1 MYKIISAFLL
11 YTSILTAQTL
21 PQAQYFLDHS
31 NYKKAIP
38 LYEQLSKKAKA
49 TNDISLLV
57 KAQNG
62 IADCYLD
69 LGASHKAMAVL
80 KQNIALVNQQK
91 NRDLLLL
98 AQTHQLLANCYDKL
112 SLTEDYLAEC
122 NLFYNCYKKAFP
134 EKEIYKALYY
144 AYLGRYY
151 NLRFLTSK
159 GFYCT
164 DKAISIFNK
173 NKKDSDLIDV
183 YLIYNAHSFS
193 SRNHKTKLGDKYI
206 YADSLHYF
214 LNKRFPYDNVKK
226 ARVIVSI
233 AAINMDEAAI
243 NLHQFTNYAKGNYHA
258 NKAIAFYNQA
268 LVLNHKFIGYYN
280 PNSAHAN
287 SLKGLMYFYKKD
299 YASALKYYNE
309 GIRQLSLPSDL
320 KQEGFSNNNPMMIGL
335 LNWKAWCL
343 DDLYTQN
350 KDAKLLHEMESTLL
364 LMEHVW
370 LRYTN
375 DIIKNKNQYNVNGYI
390 SSPYNNLLKVY
401 YKLYKTTGNERYL
414 ALIYHYDEKSKYSTL
429 LATLY
434 KEKKSEAQT
443 TQAILD
449 KQLIN
454 ESFEDLVLKINAK
467 MPLKQSRQY
476 YEKIFNKQF
485 ETYAIANNKNDV
497 FNAKEVISLKAVQ
510 QNLKKNEAVLSY
522 NFTGN
527 QNVFYPYL
535 FLITKHKA
543 QIIDLKEE
551 YEIYDEKPKVEN
563 LLFFLQKNDI
573 NSYNKLAFEYYKKYF
588 EPIERHLPKTVK
600 HIQIVPSPNFANL
613 PFDILLTQEAKSNDY
628 RKLPYLGKKYQ
639 FSYALSSSISR
650 FTNKTASRSNTFSVF
665 SPRFSQELS
674 PLNYASKTAQ
684 SIANSYNAKL
694 MDKSNASKK
703 TFSEHLN
710 QDQIVV
716 LLSHGKSSSNED
728 ESQKGIYLSDG
739 FLSLNEVYNLNSSCD
754 FLLLGTCE
762 SGVGYKE
769 NHEGNISLARAFTS
783 IGVKSLVLSSWKI
796 DELSSTQIITSFFDY
811 LSQGLTK
818 SEALQKAK
826 MDFLA
831 TANPKTANPI
841 YWAGLNSIGSNDTIE
856 LSKNKSIYWWSIL
869 FLAPIT
875 AGFLYYGKR
884 RKHKQETF

>member
-1 MYKIISAFLL
+1 MYKIISSLLL
-11 YTSILTAQTL
+11 YTSVLTAQTL

-38 LYEQLSKKAKA
+38 LFEQLKEKAKA
-49 TNDISLLV
+49 KNDVSTLV

-69 LGASHKAMAVL
+69 LGASYKAMTLL
-80 KQNIALVNQQK
+80 KQNVALLNQQK
-91 NRDLLLL
+91 NKDLLLL

-112 SLTEDYLAEC
+112 SLTEDYLTEC

-134 EKEIYKALYY
+134 DKAIYKALYY

-164 DKAISIFNK
+164 DKAIFIFNK
-173 NKKDSDLIDV
+173 NKKDSGLIDV
-183 YLIYNAHSFS
+183 YLLYNAHSFS
-193 SRNHKTKLGDKYI
+193 SRNHKTRVGDKFI
-206 YADSLHYF
+206 YADSLNYF
-214 LNKRFPYDNVKK
+214 LNKRYPYDNIKK
-226 ARVIVSI
+226 AKTLITM
-233 AAINMDEAAI
+233 AAIHLDEAAI
-243 NLHQFTNYAKGNYHA
+243 NLHQFTNYSKGNYNA

-268 LVLNHKFIGYYN
+268 LALNHKFIGYYN

-299 YASALKYYNE
+299 YASSLKYYNE

-320 KQEGFSNNNPMMIGL
+320 KLEGFSNNNPMMIGL

-390 SSPYNNLLKVY
+390 SSPYNNLVKVY

-414 ALIYHYDEKSKYSTL
+414 ALIYQYDDKSKYSTL
-429 LATLY
+429 LETLY
-434 KEKKSEAQT
+434 KEKKLQAQT
-443 TQAILD
+443 SQAILE

-454 ESFEDLVLKINAK
+454 ESFEDLVIKINAK
-467 MPLKQSRQY
+467 IPSKQSREH
-476 YEKIFNKQF
+476 YEKLFNKQF
-485 ETYAIANNKNDV
+485 ETYDIANNKNDV

-510 QNLKKNEAVLSY
+510 QNLNENEAVLSY
-522 NFTGN
+522 NFAGN

-573 NSYNKLAFEYYKKYF
+573 GSYKKLAFEYYKKYF
-588 EPIERHLPKTVK
+588 EPIERYLPKTVQ

-613 PFDILLTQEAKSNDY
+613 PYDMLLTQETKSNDY

-650 FTNKTASRSNTFSVF
+650 FTNKKESLSNTFSVF
-665 SPRFSQELS
+665 SPSFSQELN
-674 PLNYASKTAQ
+674 PLDYASKTAQ
-684 SIANSYNAKL
+684 SIANKYDAQLINKT
-694 MDKSNASKK
+694 NASKK
-703 TFSEHLN
+703 TFSDRLN
-710 QDQIVV
+710 QDQIVA

-769 NHEGNISLARAFTS
+769 NHEGNINLARAFTS

-841 YWAGLNSIGSNDTIE
+841 YWAGLNIMGNNNTIE
-856 LSKNKSIYWWSIL
+856 LRKNNGNYWWSIL

-875 AGFLYYGKR
+875 AGFLYYRKR
-884 RKHKQETF
+884 RKRNQETF

>member
-1 MYKIISAFLL
+1 MYKIISALLL
-11 YTSILTAQTL
+11 YTSVLTAQTL

-31 NYKKAIP
+31 NYNKAIS
-38 LYEQLSKKAKA
+38 LYEQLKEKANA

-69 LGASHKAMAVL
+69 LGASYKAMSIL
-80 KQNIALVNQQK
+80 KQNIALVNQQES
-91 NRDLLLL
+91 RDFLLLGK
-98 AQTHQLLANCYDKL
+98 THQLLANCYDKL
-112 SLTEDYLAEC
+112 NLTEDYLSEC
-122 NLFYNCYKKAFP
+122 NLFYSCYQNAFP

-151 NLRFLTSK
+151 NLRFLTAK

-173 NKKDSDLIDV
+173 NKKDSDLIEV
-183 YLIYNAHSFS
+183 YLLYNAHSFS
-193 SRNHKTKLGDKYI
+193 SRNHKTKVGDKFI

-226 ARVIVSI
+226 ARFIAAI
-233 AAINMDEAAI
+233 AAINLDEAAI
-243 NLHQFTNYAKGNYHA
+243 NLHQFTNYGKGNYNA
-258 NKAIAFYNQA
+258 NKAIAYYNQA
-268 LVLNHKFIGYYN
+268 LALNHKFLGYYN
-280 PNSAHAN
+280 LNSAHIN
-287 SLKGLMYFYKKD
+287 SLKGLIYFYKKD
-299 YASALKYYNE
+299 YTSALKYYNE
-309 GIRQLSLPSDL
+309 GIRQLSFSRDL
-320 KQEGFSNNNPMMIGL
+320 KEDGFSNNNPIMIGL

-343 DDLYTQN
+343 DDMYTQN
-350 KDAKLLHEMESTLL
+350 KDAKLLHEMESTLI

-390 SSPYNNLLKVY
+390 SSPYNNLVKVY
-401 YKLYKTTGNERYL
+401 YKLYKLTGNERYL
-414 ALIYHYDEKSKYSTL
+414 ALIYQYDDKSKYSTL
-429 LATLY
+429 LETLY
-434 KEKKSEAQT
+434 KEKKLQAQT
-443 TQAILD
+443 SQAILE
-449 KQLIN
+449 KQLMN
-454 ESFEDLVLKINAK
+454 ESFEDLVIKINAK
-467 MPLKQSRQY
+467 IPLNQSREH
-476 YEKIFNKQF
+476 YEKLFNKQF
-485 ETYAIANNKNDV
+485 ETYDIANNKNDV
-497 FNAKEVISLKAVQ
+497 FNAKKVISLKAVQ
-510 QNLKKNEAVLSY
+510 QYLNENEAVLSY
-522 NFTGN
+522 NFAGN

-573 NSYNKLAFEYYKKYF
+573 NSYKKLAFEYYKKYF
-588 EPIERHLPKTVK
+588 EPIERYLPKTVQ

-613 PFDILLTQEAKSNDY
+613 PYDMLLTQETKSNDY

-650 FTNKTASRSNTFSVF
+650 FTNKKESLSNTFSIF
-665 SPRFSQELS
+665 SPSFSQELN
-674 PLNYASKTAQ
+674 PLGYASKTAQ
-684 SIANSYNAKL
+684 SIANKYDAQLINKT
-694 MDKSNASKK
+694 NASKK
-703 TFSEHLN
+703 TFSEQLN
-710 QDQIVV
+710 QDRIVV
-716 LLSHGKSSSNED
+716 LLSHGKSSFNED
-728 ESQKGIYLSDG
+728 ESQKGIYLADG

-818 SEALQKAK
+818 SAALQKAK
-826 MDFLA
+826 MDFLT

-841 YWAGLNSIGSNDTIE
+841 YWAGLNIMGNNNTIE
-856 LSKNKSIYWWSIL
+856 LRKNNGNYWWNIL
-869 FLAPIT
+869 FVFPIVG
-875 AGFLYYGKR
+875 GFLYYRR
-884 RKHKQETF
+884 RKKSN

>member
-31 NYKKAIP
+31 NYNKAIP
-38 LYEQLSKKAKA
+38 IYEQLSEKARKR
-49 TNDISLLV
+49 NDISLLV

-112 SLTEDYLAEC
+112 SLTEDYLTEC
-122 NLFYNCYKKAFP
+122 NLFYSCYQKAFP

-173 NKKDSDLIDV
+173 NKKDSDLIDI
-183 YLIYNAHSFS
+183 YLLYNAHSFS
-193 SRNHKTKLGDKYI
+193 SRNHKTKVGDKYI

-280 PNSAHAN
+280 PNSAYAN

-299 YASALKYYNE
+299 YSSALKYYNE
-309 GIRQLSLPSDL
+309 SIRQLSLPSDL
-320 KQEGFSNNNPMMIGL
+320 KQNGFSNNNPMMIGL
-335 LNWKAWCL
+335 LDWKAWCL
-343 DDLYTQN
+343 DDMYTQN
-350 KDAKLLHEMESTLL
+350 KDAKLLYEIESTLL
-364 LMEHVW
+364 LMEKVW
-370 LRYTN
+370 SRYTN
-375 DIIKNKNQYNVNGYI
+375 DIIKNKNQYNINGYI

-401 YKLYKTTGNERYL
+401 YKLYKTTGNEKYL
-414 ALIYHYDEKSKYSTL
+414 ALIYQYDEKSKYSTL
-429 LATLY
+429 LETLY
-434 KEKKSEAQT
+434 KENKSEALT
-443 TQAILD
+443 SQAILE
-449 KQLIN
+449 KLLTN

-467 MPLKQSRQY
+467 IPLKQSREH
-476 YEKIFNKQF
+476 YEKLFKKQF
-485 ETYAIANNKNDV
+485 GTYDVASNKNDI
-497 FNAKEVISLKAVQ
+497 FNAKKVISLKEAQ
-510 QNLKKNEAVLSY
+510 QNLKENEAVLSY
-522 NFTGN
+522 DFAGN
-527 QNVFYPYL
+527 QNKFYPYL
-535 FLITKHKA
+535 FLITKYKV

-551 YEIYDEKPKVEN
+551 YEIYVEKPKVEN

-573 NSYNKLAFEYYKKYF
+573 DSYKKLAFEYYKKYF
-588 EPIERHLPKTVK
+588 ETIEHHLPKTVK

-613 PFDILLTQEAKSNDY
+613 PFDILLTQETKSNDY

-639 FSYALSSSISR
+639 FSYALSSSISS
-650 FTNKTASRSNTFSVF
+650 FTNKTASLFNTFSVF
-665 SPRFSQELS
+665 SPRFSQELP

-684 SIANSYNAKL
+684 SMANSYNAKL

-710 QDQIVV
+710 QDQIIA

-739 FLSLNEVYNLNSSCD
+739 FLSLNEIYNLHSSCG

-769 NHEGNISLARAFTS
+769 NHEGNISLARAFTA
-783 IGVKSLVLSSWKI
+783 IGVKSMVLSSWKI

-841 YWAGLNSIGSNDTIE
+841 YWAGLNSIGNNDSIE
-856 LSKNKSIYWWSIL
+856 LSKNKSIYGWSIL
-869 FLAPIT
+869 FLALIT
-875 AGFLYYGKR
+875 AGFLNYGKR
-884 RKHKQETF
+884 RKRNRETF